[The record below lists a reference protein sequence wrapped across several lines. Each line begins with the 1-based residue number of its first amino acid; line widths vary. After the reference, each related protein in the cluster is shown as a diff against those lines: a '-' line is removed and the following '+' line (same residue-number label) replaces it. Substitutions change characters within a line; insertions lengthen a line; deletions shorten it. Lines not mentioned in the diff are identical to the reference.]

1 MAATAMAT
9 LRPAISPVLASFAS
23 PERAGL
29 AAAIAKYNQL
39 AAYLADVRERAQA
52 GSNKS
57 ARRSL

>member
-1 MAATAMAT
+1 
-9 LRPAISPVLASFAS
+9 
-23 PERAGL
+23 L